1 MANPFPG
8 ILAIL
13 KGKHLAAG
21 AAAGF
26 DAEDDDGLLGLPLL
40 LLLVLP
46 LLLRLPQRLP
56 AALLQAL
63 LAALSQAAAAPLLPL
78 WMARCSSEQA
88 LIRRQWRQS
97 FRGARDSRQ

>member
-1 MANPFPG
+1 MANPFPR

-21 AAAGF
+21 ADAGF
-26 DAEDDDGLLGLPLL
+26 DAEDDDG
-40 LLLVLP
+40 LLVLP

-63 LAALSQAAAAPLLPL
+63 LAALSQAAAPLLPL

-88 LIRRQWRQS
+88 LIRRQWRHS